1 MASEASRLRLAGKD
15 DRCFWIS
22 AASPTFSLHPQH
34 RNISPIHSV
43 LDSSWNHCWIQTN
56 LPNANDAFV
65 SQNIFNKILNVQQIY
80 QVMYINLFYES
91 THVTLSSHTLTH
103 ISARFTRFTTS
114 RSNSQAHLLRFYHSR
129 GGCWCITAAAASL
142 FSYLTSAKTYQRWI
156 SGVESS
162 LNTSKT
168 GHFSSICFFCG
179 VGSPLQVS
187 KILLATHVMI
197 TDNIHYMPFH
207 DYTWLYIQF
216 LKMKWTK

>member
-1 MASEASRLRLAGKD
+1 MNSAILWCFRLPEYLQQNPK
-15 DRCFWIS
+15 CS
-22 AASPTFSLHPQH
+22 
-34 RNISPIHSV
+34 
-43 LDSSWNHCWIQTN
+43 TN
-56 LPNANDAFV
+56 LPSYVHQFTA
-65 SQNIFNKILNVQQIY
+65 
-80 QVMYINLFYES
+80 FYES

-103 ISARFTRFTTS
+103 IFARFTRFTTS

-142 FSYLTSAKTYQRWI
+142 FSYLTSAKTCQRWI

-168 GHFSSICFFCG
+168 GHFSSICFFRG

-197 TDNIHYMPFH
+197 TDNIHYMILH
-207 DYTWLYIQF
+207 DYTYIF
-216 LKMKWTK
+216 WKWNGRNRSSQIGRAMGTPSQGLRR